1 MRGLPAYARCGEYG
15 ASGSKAVWIDHVI
28 ASIGA
33 HRSARGPLCQPS
45 GSWASMLGF
54 HVGLRRGL
62 LAAERAECGR
72 ARASVQRV
80 PKNVERWGLE

>member
-1 MRGLPAYARCGEYG
+1 
-15 ASGSKAVWIDHVI
+15 
-28 ASIGA
+28 
-33 HRSARGPLCQPS
+33 
-45 GSWASMLGF
+45 MLGF
-54 HVGLRRGL
+54 HVGFRRGL